1 MKLRHV
7 VVAMCLMASAAAFG
21 QGYGYGRG
29 MMGGYGP
36 GMRGGYG
43 PGPMWEEG
51 GGYPMG
57 PGMWGYSR
65 GAYAGIDLSAEQ
77 RKKIAEI
84 ESQTSQAQW
93 KLMGSM
99 HEQRFH
105 MQESFAPGAVDEA
118 AARKAYA
125 AMSATRKAMFDIMLD
140 ARKRMDAVLTKE
152 QRDQLR
158 RGQ

>member
-1 MKLRHV
+1 MKLRYV
-7 VVAMCLMASAAAFG
+7 VTAICLAASATAFG

-36 GMRGGYG
+36 GMMGG
-43 PGPMWEEG
+43 PGMMEG
-51 GGYPMG
+51 PGSGTMG
-57 PGMWGYSR
+57 PGMMWGYSR
-65 GAYAGIDLSAEQ
+65 SAYAGIDLTAEQ

-84 ESQTSQAQW
+84 EDQTSQAQW

-99 HEQRFH
+99 HQMGFQMH
-105 MQESFAPGAVDEA
+105 ESFAPGAIDEG
-118 AARKAYA
+118 AARKAFDS
-125 AMSATRKAMFDIMLD
+125 MSATRKAMFDLMLD

-158 RGQ
+158 RAR